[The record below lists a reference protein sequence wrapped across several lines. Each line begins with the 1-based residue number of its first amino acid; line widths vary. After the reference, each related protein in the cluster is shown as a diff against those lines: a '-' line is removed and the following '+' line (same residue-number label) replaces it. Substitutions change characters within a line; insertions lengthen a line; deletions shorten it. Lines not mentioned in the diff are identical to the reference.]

1 MRFISNGP
9 IIPDILLRER
19 DAGRVVFLCGAG
31 VSIPAGMP
39 TFMELTKFV
48 IDQLSPPMESEIQK
62 DFAPWVEVNS
72 GISENARTSL
82 AHLFE

>member
-1 MRFISNGP
+1 
-9 IIPDILLRER
+9 
-19 DAGRVVFLCGAG
+19 
-31 VSIPAGMP
+31 MP